1 MTAVLRFISQGAP
14 NNIASGAW
22 NWGDVAN
29 GVRDGLLYTQPMIIG
44 RNMLENGNTAL
55 PIVGYLSSFAPN
67 LSQMV
72 FLATAV
78 AYCEIASFC
87 LQNRV
92 IEALTLDTF
101 IKKLPLRIVAWYLL
115 SSRAYMIAVNKTLA
129 KKIMVTLYR
138 DVHRFHKAE
147 PYLIFLTNLT
157 LTVLDLKN
165 NRMRAVVALAVSAG
179 PLLTY
184 ANILPKRI
192 SWYLNPALRMPMDML
207 ALYYGSNKNRFWIVA
222 GWILVPEV
230 QNILIKGI
238 NNYVSPFFQSLKKK

>member
-44 RNMLENGNTAL
+44 RNMLENGNTAP

-67 LSQMV
+67 LSQRV
-72 FLATAV
+72 FLVTAG

-87 LQNRV
+87 LENRV

-101 IKKLPLRIVAWYLL
+101 IKKLPLKIVSWYLM
-115 SSRAYMIAVNKTLA
+115 SSRAYMIAVNKPLA
-129 KKIMVTLYR
+129 KKIMVTLY
-138 DVHRFHKAE
+138 KAE